1 MGYSIIKK
9 EIEDIMTYIIGK
21 VNLNLVQE
29 ILNSII
35 WLDITKEKIKYQ
47 IDNKLEN
54 YDDSIHISD
63 DNILSTM

>member
-9 EIEDIMTYIIGK
+9 EIKDIITYIIGK

-35 WLDITKEKIKYQ
+35 WLDITKENIKYQ
-47 IDNKLEN
+47 TDNKLKN
-54 YDDSIHISD
+54 YDDRLIR
-63 DNILSTM
+63 